1 MPHLVV
7 PAVTFDRL
15 VTLVPAAFTIAM
27 LGAIESL
34 LSAAVADGM
43 AGTRHNSN
51 QELIGQGIANVVT
64 PFFGGFAATGAI
76 ARTATNYRNGASG
89 PLAGV
94 VHSLTLLLILLALAP
109 LAGRVPLA
117 ALAAILFFVA
127 WNMSEARHFLR
138 MVRRAPRPDVAIL
151 LITFVLTVFTDLV
164 VAVNVGVILAML
176 LFLRRMAASVEVRVE
191 DGELHT
197 SLPGGS
203 HPPLPADVMIYSI
216 EGPFFFGAVESW
228 ERTLG
233 RTKTDPRCI
242 VIQLA
247 HVPFMDI
254 TGIQALEEATENLE
268 RRGVRVLICE
278 ARPNVL
284 AKLTRAGLVGEQ
296 AGRQRYFQELSA
308 ALSACQPDPASAR

>member
-1 MPHLVV
+1 
-7 PAVTFDRL
+7 
-15 VTLVPAAFTIAM
+15 
-27 LGAIESL
+27 
-34 LSAAVADGM
+34 
-43 AGTRHNSN
+43 
-51 QELIGQGIANVVT
+51 
-64 PFFGGFAATGAI
+64 
-76 ARTATNYRNGASG
+76 
-89 PLAGV
+89 
-94 VHSLTLLLILLALAP
+94 
-109 LAGRVPLA
+109 
-117 ALAAILFFVA
+117 
-127 WNMSEARHFLR
+127 
-138 MVRRAPRPDVAIL
+138 
-151 LITFVLTVFTDLV
+151 
-164 VAVNVGVILAML
+164 
-176 LFLRRMAASVEVRVE
+176 
-191 DGELHT
+191 
-197 SLPGGS
+197 
-203 HPPLPADVMIYSI
+203 MIYSI

-296 AGRQRYFQELSA
+296 AGRQRYFKELSA